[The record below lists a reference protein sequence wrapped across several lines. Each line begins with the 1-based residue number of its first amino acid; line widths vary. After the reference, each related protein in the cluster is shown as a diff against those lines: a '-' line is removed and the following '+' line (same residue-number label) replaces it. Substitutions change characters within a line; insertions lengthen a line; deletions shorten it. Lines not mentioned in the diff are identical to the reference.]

1 MNKLSH
7 RHLVKRMPTRT
18 SSLLRVVSL
27 SGLILAVGMG
37 TKLASPADARGPI
50 AARYHNDAGIASD
63 ADVIFSDN
71 FESWKEN
78 GTQPPRGKW
87 SVRKNKISLTRAVRG
102 KVAPRGSTD
111 PGDNV
116 LKIACWT
123 AGKGSQAGGLS
134 LKLGNYNH
142 ANEKL
147 GNGYEDLY
155 IRRPNRSL
163 FR

>member
-1 MNKLSH
+1 MKEFSH
-7 RHLVKRMPTRT
+7 GHLVKRTRT
-18 SSLLRVVSL
+18 RAFSLLRTVSL
-27 SGLILAVGMG
+27 SGLTLAMVAGMQ
-37 TKLASPADARGPI
+37 LAPAAAAQGPI
-50 AARYHNDAGIASD
+50 AARYRNDAGIAD
-63 ADVIFSDN
+63 DPDVVFSDD
-71 FESWKEN
+71 FESWKGS
-78 GTQPPRGKW
+78 GTQPPAGKW

-102 KVAPRGSTD
+102 KVAPRGSTGPD
-111 PGDNV
+111 ENV

-123 AGKGSQAGGLS
+123 VGKGSQTGGLS